1 MLQAGVVTSG
11 VINRSPKTSDVC
23 IAGSGAAGGA
33 AAKVLTE
40 AGFEVVMLEAGPM
53 LDVSQHY
60 TDHKWVYNLQHRG
73 FGVGGSGYNEQGNL
87 EVDVPHIGHSI
98 KREPYTSAADP

>member
-11 VINRSPKTSDVC
+11 VINRSPKTYDVC
-23 IAGSGAAGGA
+23 IVGSGAAGGA

-40 AGFEVVMLEAGPM
+40 AGLEVVMLEAGPM

-60 TDHKWVYNLQHRG
+60 TDHRWVYNLQHRG
-73 FGVGGSGYNEQGNL
+73 FGAGGSRLQRTGKPGSGRSPQRSQ
-87 EVDVPHIGHSI
+87 H
-98 KREPYTSAADP
+98 